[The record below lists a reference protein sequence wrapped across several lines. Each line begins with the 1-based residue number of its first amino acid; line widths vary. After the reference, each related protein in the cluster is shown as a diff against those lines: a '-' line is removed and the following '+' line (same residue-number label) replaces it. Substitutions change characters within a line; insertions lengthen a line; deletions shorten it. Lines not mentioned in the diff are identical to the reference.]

1 MEMTEMLEL
10 SDEQFKVD
18 IIEMT
23 QGAITKMFVEMS
35 MII

>member
-10 SDEQFKVD
+10 SDEEFKVD

-23 QGAITKMFVEMS
+23 QGAITKMFVGVNLV
-35 MII
+35 I